1 MGFWHVMI
9 LALTWQALASQ
20 PAVACENA
28 LTTID
33 MVQCKQVELEQVECI
48 LSGYLEASLQR
59 YQDPETRLLIDAS
72 QQHWLA
78 YRKASCD
85 AQYQIWR
92 EGSIRNLIA
101 VTCLIEYTTH
111 RTLQLWQDYL
121 TDTEG
126 TAPILPDPR
135 Q

>member
-1 MGFWHVMI
+1 MGFRNFIFLV
-9 LALTWQALASQ
+9 LTWQALASQ

-33 MVQCKQVELEQVECI
+33 MVQCKQVELEQIESI
-48 LSGYLEASLQR
+48 LSGYLDASLQR
-59 YQDPETRLLIDAS
+59 YQDPEIRLLIDAS

-121 TDTEG
+121 TDMERTD
-126 TAPILPDPR
+126 PILPDPR